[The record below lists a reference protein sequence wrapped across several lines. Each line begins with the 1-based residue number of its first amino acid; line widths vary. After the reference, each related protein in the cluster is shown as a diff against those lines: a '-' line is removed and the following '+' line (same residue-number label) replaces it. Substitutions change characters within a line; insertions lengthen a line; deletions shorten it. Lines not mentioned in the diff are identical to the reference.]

1 MTESLRAFRLGE
13 QPEDDAA
20 REARHQLLANL
31 LGAYAD
37 GELPAETA
45 SQIDAHLLGCGRCR
59 SELKVQ
65 QAVSER
71 LSRSTIPAATAA
83 LQSRIRLAIAATPAP
98 PARTAAP
105 VSTPPTRFT
114 SPRWLLGAVGV
125 GSMVVLALVAAVTL
139 RERATV
145 LDPAPLETQASVP
158 PIQLV
163 LQEYRRVSQGDLPGR
178 SRDLESVRRSL
189 PFPVTPL
196 TESGAHLLAAWTTDF
211 DGEPAAVLAY
221 RWRDRVVMQFVVGET
236 MLFRTR
242 ALRDAFAARQAV
254 VAQDGEQ
261 GLIAWPDA
269 EAGSLLVGDFA
280 WKDMVPLSAARKR

>member
-1 MTESLRAFRLGE
+1 MTESLRAFRLGD

-98 PARTAAP
+98 PARAAAP
-105 VSTPPTRFT
+105 VTTPAIRSTP
-114 SPRWLLGAVGV
+114 PRWLLGVVGV
-125 GSMVVLALVAAVTL
+125 FGVVVLAMVAAVTL
-139 RERATV
+139 RDNAAV

-158 PIQLV
+158 PIQHV

-178 SRDLESVRRSL
+178 ARDLESVRRSL

-221 RWRDRVVMQFVVGET
+221 RWRDRVVMQFVVGEA

-280 WKDMVPLSAARKR
+280 WKDMVPLSTARKR

>member
-1 MTESLRAFRLGE
+1 MTESLRAFRHGE

-83 LQSRIRLAIAATPAP
+83 LQSRIRLAIAAAPAP
-98 PARTAAP
+98 TARTAAP
-105 VSTPPTRFT
+105 VTTPSTRFT
-114 SPRWLLGAVGV
+114 PPRWLLGVLGV
-125 GSMVVLALVAAVTL
+125 VSLAVLALFAVMTL

-158 PIQLV
+158 PIQHV

-178 SRDLESVRRSL
+178 ARDLESVRRSL

-221 RWRDRVVMQFVVGET
+221 RWRDRVVMQFVVGEA

-254 VAQDGEQ
+254 VTQDGEQ
-261 GLIAWPDA
+261 GLIAWPEAD
-269 EAGSLLVGDFA
+269 AGSLLVGDLA
-280 WKDMVPLSAARKR
+280 WKEMVPLSTARKR